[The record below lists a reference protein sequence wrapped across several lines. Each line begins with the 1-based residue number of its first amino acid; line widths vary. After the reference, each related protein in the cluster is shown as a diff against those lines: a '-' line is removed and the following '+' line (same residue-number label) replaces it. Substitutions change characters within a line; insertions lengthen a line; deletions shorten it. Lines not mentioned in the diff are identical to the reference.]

1 MKPKQSYPYITYA
14 ALRGKIEIVAC
25 SQQRFRLIYD
35 GNFVA
40 AFRTRDDAIRYM
52 NRELFK

>member
-1 MKPKQSYPYITYA
+1 MNKQSYPYIAYA
-14 ALRGKIEIVAC
+14 AQRGKIEIVAC
-25 SQQRFRLIYD
+25 SEHRFRLIYD

-52 NRELFK
+52 NREFFK